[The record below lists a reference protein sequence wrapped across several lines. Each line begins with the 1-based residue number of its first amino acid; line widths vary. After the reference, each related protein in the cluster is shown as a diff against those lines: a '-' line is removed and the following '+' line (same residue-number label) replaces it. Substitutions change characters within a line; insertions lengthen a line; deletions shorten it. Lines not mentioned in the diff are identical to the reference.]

1 MKKMA
6 LRILFPA
13 IVLGLLCLPALADTV
28 TYQVTVD
35 TSSQS
40 GNYGY
45 IDLQLNQGTLGS
57 LPITATIAG
66 FAGGAL
72 NPSDGNNFATGS
84 YGSLPGALTILAD
97 ISTDYFEGLT
107 FGNSISFDIT
117 LSGAGVNLAGL
128 AGGASGT
135 NFVFGFYDS
144 AINPLFTSDPSGATG
159 LIEIANDGTV
169 GVNAL
174 SGPSGGQSLASFE
187 PLDNP
192 PVVTPEPSTLSLFV
206 CAGAAFLLLRH
217 GRSATV
223 AR

>member
-1 MKKMA
+1 MKKMT

-13 IVLGLLCLPALADTV
+13 LVFGFLCLSAKADTV

-72 NPSDGNNFATGS
+72 NPADGSNYATGS
-84 YGSLPGALTILAD
+84 YGHLPGTLTIPAD
-97 ISTDYFEGLT
+97 VSTDYFEGLT
-107 FGNSISFDIT
+107 FGNSLSFDIT
-117 LSGAGVNLAGL
+117 LSGTGVNLAGL
-128 AGGASGT
+128 AGGTSGSM
-135 NFVFGFYDS
+135 FVFGFYDS
-144 AINPLFTSDPSGATG
+144 ASNPLFTSDPSGATG

-169 GVNAL
+169 DVNAL
-174 SGPSGGQSLASFE
+174 PGPSGGQSLTTFT

-192 PVVTPEPSTLSLFV
+192 PEVTPEPSTLSLFA
-206 CAGAAFLLLRH
+206 CAGAAFLLLR
-217 GRSATV
+217 RTLSATV